1 MVLDDLADR
10 LPEQYDMEDIRGRVD
25 EVTPYV
31 MVAIQVSCA
40 ATVLYHDCCVSSSAP
55 NSCQGWC
62 SSLVLRTGRICPCM
76 NIAEQNR
83 TFPAQQQPQYVT
95 ACQGGTTRHRCYGVR
110 SRCLHHSLMPDL
122 RVTPSAGV

>member
-1 MVLDDLADR
+1 MSQEEKAKMVLDDLADR

-55 NSCQGWC
+55 DSCQGWC
-62 SSLVLRTGRICPCM
+62 SSLVLRTGRFCPCM

-83 TFPAQQQPQYVT
+83 IFPALHLT
-95 ACQGGTTRHRCYGVR
+95 AAATVCY
-110 SRCLHHSLMPDL
+110 SMP
-122 RVTPSAGV
+122 R